1 MLLLR
6 IKLLLLLLLVAV
18 VHILVADVKN
28 KAATTYS
35 NYQLVVVLVLVVD
48 GNETISITAIDVFEV
63 VKK

>member
-1 MLLLR
+1 MAVVLV
-6 IKLLLLLLLVAV
+6 IVAV
-18 VHILVADVKN
+18 AKD